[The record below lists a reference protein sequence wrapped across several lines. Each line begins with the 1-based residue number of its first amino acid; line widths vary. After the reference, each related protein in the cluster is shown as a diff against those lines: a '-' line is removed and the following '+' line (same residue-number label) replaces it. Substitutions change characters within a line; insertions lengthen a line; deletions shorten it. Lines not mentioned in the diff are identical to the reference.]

1 MQSVKHAPAG
11 IGQSRLSGSRASAR
25 AGARAGGWAGA
36 WPFAIALVLVA
47 MLSGAAARAAEREV
61 YRAFLET
68 TGFDVAI
75 TSLQQDAMSGPGMS
89 GQEANEFGSQYVKL
103 AEQVF
108 DPELMLNRATDMMAA
123 VMSDELVAH
132 GAAFYA
138 SDLGQ
143 RLVAVENESHM
154 APQEDRQSEGE
165 AIVAGLMRDNP
176 GRLEDYQAMM
186 DAIGGVDASVRAIIE
201 VQIRYLLAAMGAG
214 TVDFEFSEDELRALM
229 AEQEPAMRTEIARN
243 SIIGAAYTY
252 RDVSDEDIA
261 AYRTALEDP
270 QMQQV
275 YEALNAIQYQVM
287 AERYEVLAG
296 QIAGLAPQ
304 TEL

>member
-1 MQSVKHAPAG
+1 MQSGKQAPSGIARTLQAAG
-11 IGQSRLSGSRASAR
+11 SAIGLGRGTWF
-25 AGARAGGWAGA
+25 GALTL
-36 WPFAIALVLVA
+36 ALVLVS

-89 GQEANEFGSQYVKL
+89 GQEANDFGSQYVAL
-103 AEQVF
+103 AEKVF
-108 DPELMLNRATDMMAA
+108 DPDLMLNRAIDMMAA
-123 VMSDELVAH
+123 VMPDALVQH
-132 GAAFYA
+132 GADFYA

-143 RLVAVENESHM
+143 RLVAVENASHM
-154 APQEDRQSEGE
+154 ASADERRAEGE
-165 AIVAGLMRDNP
+165 ALVRELAQSNP
-176 GRLEDYQAMM
+176 DRLEDYQAMM
-186 DAIGGVDASVRAIIE
+186 DSIGGVDASVRAIVE
-201 VQIRYLLAAMGAG
+201 VQIRYLLAAMAAG
-214 TVDFEFSEDELRALM
+214 TVDFEFSEAELRAIM
-229 AEQEPAMRTEIARN
+229 AEQEPAMKTEIARN

-252 RDVSDEDIA
+252 RDMSDADIA
-261 AYRTALEDP
+261 AYRDALENP
-270 QMQQV
+270 TMQQV

-296 QIAGLAPQ
+296 KVAGLAPQ

>member
-1 MQSVKHAPAG
+1 MHSMK
-11 IGQSRLSGSRASAR
+11 RAR
-25 AGARAGGWAGA
+25 AEHGARDRSDVRARIGALIGGTWAL
-36 WPFAIALVLVA
+36 ALVVAGLVA
-47 MLSGAAARAAEREV
+47 APLQAAERDV

-89 GQEANEFGSQYVKL
+89 GQEANDFGSQYVKL

-108 DPELMLNRATDMMAA
+108 DPDLMLNRAIDMMAA
-123 VMSDELVAH
+123 VMSDEQVAH
-132 GAAFYA
+132 GADFYA

-154 APQEDRQSEGE
+154 APLDERRAEGA
-165 AIVAGLMRDNP
+165 AIVADLAENNP
-176 GRLEDYQAMM
+176 ERLEDFQAMM
-186 DAIGGVDASVRAIIE
+186 DAIGGVDASVRAIVE
-201 VQIRYLLAAMGAG
+201 VQIRYLLAAMAAG
-214 TVDFEFSEDELRALM
+214 TVDFEFSEAELRAIM
-229 AEQEPAMRTEIARN
+229 AEQEPNMRAEIGRN

-261 AYRTALEDP
+261 AYRAALEAP
-270 QMQQV
+270 MMREV

-296 QIAGLAPQ
+296 RLAGLAPQ
-304 TEL
+304 TDL

>member
-1 MQSVKHAPAG
+1 MRAPRNIAHDIPTYGSRTLIGTGTSAWAG
-11 IGQSRLSGSRASAR
+11 ILS
-25 AGARAGGWAGA
+25 
-36 WPFAIALVLVA
+36 LVLAVA
-47 MLSGAAARAAEREV
+47 WTFAAVTPVRAAEREV

-89 GQEANEFGSQYVKL
+89 GQEADDFGSQYVAL

-108 DPELMLNRATDMMAA
+108 DPELMLNRAIDMMAA
-123 VMSDELVAH
+123 VMPDELVVH

-138 SDLGQ
+138 SELGQ
-143 RLVAVENESHM
+143 RLVEVENASHM
-154 APQEDRQSEGE
+154 TDLEDRRAEGE
-165 AIVAGLMRDNP
+165 AIVAELARANP
-176 GRLEDYQAMM
+176 ERLEDFQAMM
-186 DAIGGVDASVRAIIE
+186 DAIGGVDASVRAILE
-201 VQIRYLLAAMGAG
+201 VQIRYLLAAMAAG
-214 TVDFEFSEDELRALM
+214 TVDFEFSEAELRAIM
-229 AEQEPAMRTEIARN
+229 AEQAPMMKTEIARN

-252 RDVSDEDIA
+252 RDVSDEDIR
-261 AYRTALEDP
+261 AYRAALEAP
-270 QMQQV
+270 LMQQV

-296 QIAGLAPQ
+296 KLAGLAPQ

>member
-1 MQSVKHAPAG
+1 MQTGNHRRIG
-11 IGQSRLSGSRASAR
+11 IPRGLRAVGSLIGPGR
-25 AGARAGGWAGA
+25 GA
-36 WPFAIALVLVA
+36 WFGALTVALVLVA
-47 MLSGAAARAAEREV
+47 TLSGAAARAAEREV

-89 GQEANEFGSQYVKL
+89 GQEANEFGSQYVAL
-103 AEQVF
+103 AEKVF
-108 DPELMLNRATDMMAA
+108 DPDLMLNRAIDMMAA
-123 VMSDELVAH
+123 VMPDALVQH
-132 GAAFYA
+132 GADFYA

-143 RLVAVENESHM
+143 RLVAVENASHM
-154 APQEDRQSEGE
+154 APSEERRTEGE
-165 AIVAGLMRDNP
+165 AIVRDLARSNP
-176 GRLEDYQAMM
+176 DRLADYQAMM
-186 DAIGGVDASVRAIIE
+186 DSIGGVDASVRSIVE
-201 VQIRYLLAAMGAG
+201 VQIRYLLAAMAAG
-214 TVDFEFSEDELRALM
+214 TVDFEFSEAELRAIM
-229 AEQEPAMRTEIARN
+229 AEQEPAMKTEIARN

-252 RDVSDEDIA
+252 RDMSDEDMR
-261 AYRTALEDP
+261 AYREALEDP
-270 QMQQV
+270 MMQQV